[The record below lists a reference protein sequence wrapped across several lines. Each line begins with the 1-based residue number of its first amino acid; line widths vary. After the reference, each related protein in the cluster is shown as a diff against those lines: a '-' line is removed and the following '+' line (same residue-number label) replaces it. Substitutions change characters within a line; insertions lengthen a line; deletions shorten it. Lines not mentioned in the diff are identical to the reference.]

1 MAEGEDLEAV
11 RAEVDRLR
19 DEVEKLEARPQK
31 RNRLRRTFT
40 VVFVVLAVLAAAAIT
55 PGLWARRTVYDA
67 DRWAAVVTPLG
78 TDPAIQEA
86 VARQMTQAV
95 FEALDVETRV
105 QASLADAAP
114 RLTFFAGPLTNAVQG
129 FVQDQ
134 VQKILA
140 TPQFAQFWA
149 QATSRLQSQV
159 VAILNGTS
167 EVLVVQGNQVV
178 FNYLPLLND
187 ALAQLSQTLSGVIGR
202 QITLP
207 TITADT
213 VPSDAIAALQNA
225 LGVTLPPNFGSVVLF
240 QSDSLT
246 SVQDGVALF
255 NKGLLLAVIV
265 FILSVVLALVLSP
278 NRRRTLLI
286 LAAALIVVV
295 VLERRFAIAESN
307 HVVSLAQP
315 ENQAAARAIIDAFLG
330 SLLLSTKR
338 ILWVLFAILVIAL
351 LTGPYPWAVRSRA
364 WVVDVTRAGVGAM
377 RGRDL
382 GPATVW
388 IGAHRDVLM
397 FAGAVLG
404 ALILL
409 FASLS
414 VGWLLVWLLVIGAY
428 ELAVYRVAT
437 SIGPPAD
444 AA

>member
-1 MAEGEDLEAV
+1 MGEGEDLQAV
-11 RAEVDRLR
+11 RAEIDQLKE
-19 DEVEKLEARPQK
+19 EVERLEARPQK
-31 RNRLRRTFT
+31 RARLRRTFT
-40 VVFVVLAVLAAAAIT
+40 VVFVVLAVLAAAAVT

-67 DRWAAVVTPLG
+67 DRWAAVVGPLG
-78 TDPAIQEA
+78 TDPAVQEA

-134 VQKILA
+134 VQKILE

-286 LAAALIVVV
+286 LTAALIVVV

-330 SLLLSTKR
+330 SLLLSTSR
-338 ILWVLFAILVIAL
+338 ILWILFAILVVAL
-351 LTGPYPWAVRSRA
+351 VTGPYPWAVRSRA
-364 WVVDVTRAGVGAM
+364 WVLDVTRAGVGAV
-377 RGRDL
+377 RGKDL

-414 VGWLLVWLLVIGAY
+414 VGWLLVWLLLIGAY
-428 ELAVYRVAT
+428 ELVVYRVAA
-437 SIGPPAD
+437 SVGAPAD
-444 AA
+444 AV